1 LIAALAVKT
10 GISPIDLLK
19 TPPTILAAMVEEL
32 WPTTHIKKG
41 DEAWLALASMATE

>member
-1 LIAALAVKT
+1 MIAALAVKT

-19 TPPTILAAMVEEL
+19 TPPAILAAMVEEL